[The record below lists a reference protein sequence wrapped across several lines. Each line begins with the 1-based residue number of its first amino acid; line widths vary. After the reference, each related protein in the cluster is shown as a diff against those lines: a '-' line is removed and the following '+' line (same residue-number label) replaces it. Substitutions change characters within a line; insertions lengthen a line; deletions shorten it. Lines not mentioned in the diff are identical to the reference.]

1 MASLEEIEKND
12 NESITAFTKFPLADE
27 EQIVLSDEQ
36 FARFVQILEDPA
48 PPAPALMRAMQDY
61 KATKSAHT
69 DRGL

>member
-48 PPAPALMRAMQDY
+48 PPAPALMRAMQDGFV
-61 KATKSAHT
+61 A
-69 DRGL
+69 